1 MWYLKLIF
9 TVLSTVV
16 IVALFTSQGRF
27 IQKHSHH
34 HFARFSHFSDKETEN
49 LERRNHTAA
58 QRQSLAPYSRLFQ
71 GHLFCLH
78 LQQSVNGGRVQV
90 EWRPGTPQ
98 AGAQKRQRLA
108 MSPRAPG
115 WRVGCS
121 WLGLLAPFILLS
133 WAQLGWDLLA
143 QPGSLTQ
150 SHGLCSCPARSH
162 PWAHLTL
169 MPSLGCRT
177 CQPSSQWGTEAWNFP
192 AFL

>member
-1 MWYLKLIF
+1 MELREDSLEEEEKGALGLDSFDSSSTFAHFAVRACISHCLSRIYLLLLKMWYLKLIF
-9 TVLSTVV
+9 MVLSTVV
-16 IVALFTSQGRF
+16 IVALFTSQGLF

-108 MSPRAPG
+108 MSPRAP
-115 WRVGCS
+115 R
-121 WLGLLAPFILLS
+121 
-133 WAQLGWDLLA
+133 
-143 QPGSLTQ
+143 
-150 SHGLCSCPARSH
+150 
-162 PWAHLTL
+162 
-169 MPSLGCRT
+169 
-177 CQPSSQWGTEAWNFP
+177 
-192 AFL
+192 